1 MNSDARDW
9 LSGLQRPW
17 AEVEAQVAQ
26 YRAETFRTGGAA
38 AVATALWAGECELR
52 QSRGYSRAREA
63 DLRHHVE
70 WRTLLDQL
78 AAKSAR

>member
-1 MNSDARDW
+1 MGTDTRDW

-26 YRAETFRTGGAA
+26 YRARSFRAGGAEA
-38 AVATALWAGECELR
+38 AATALWAGECELR
-52 QSRGYSRAREA
+52 QSLGYSRAREL

-70 WRTLLDQL
+70 WRNLLDQL
-78 AAKSAR
+78 AGKSAR